1 MYYDDRFD
9 PTLEN
14 DDFQLMQK
22 SIEDACDTSSA
33 SSVNT
38 FQKKQREY
46 MDLLKSTDKNYHKI
60 ARVVNKKSVK
70 IELYSTS
77 CLPNVYI
84 RDAIGGSKNSKYRV
98 GTSDENLFF
107 KVFIATGEKGIGND
121 CNPFYFENPEQYERC
136 MNVVLSPETK
146 ENWHNRF
153 IKEQVLRK

>member
-60 ARVVNKKSVK
+60 TRVVNKKSVK
-70 IELYSTS
+70 IKL
-77 CLPNVYI
+77 
-84 RDAIGGSKNSKYRV
+84 
-98 GTSDENLFF
+98 
-107 KVFIATGEKGIGND
+107 VF
-121 CNPFYFENPEQYERC
+121 
-136 MNVVLSPETK
+136 
-146 ENWHNRF
+146 
-153 IKEQVLRK
+153 

>member
-1 MYYDDRFD
+1 
-9 PTLEN
+9 
-14 DDFQLMQK
+14 
-22 SIEDACDTSSA
+22 
-33 SSVNT
+33 
-38 FQKKQREY
+38 

-107 KVFIATGEKGIGND
+107 KVNMSSLYGKD
-121 CNPFYFENPEQYERC
+121 KENVAFFFDSPDQYERITGSI
-136 MNVVLSPETK
+136 VSSD
-146 ENWHNRF
+146 
-153 IKEQVLRK
+153 IKESWRNRNINEQIKLKKMD

>member
-22 SIEDACDTSSA
+22 SLEDAVDTSSV

-46 MDLLKSTDKNYHKI
+46 LDLLKSADKNYHKI
-60 ARVVNKKSVK
+60 TRVVNNKSVK
-70 IELYSTS
+70 VELYSTS
-77 CLPNVYI
+77 SISNGVI
-84 RDAIGGSKNSKYRV
+84 RDAIGGSKNSNYRV
-98 GTSDENLFF
+98 GGSDENLFF
-107 KVFIATGEKGIGND
+107 KVVIATGEKGIGND

-136 MNVVLSPETK
+136 MNVVLPPETK
-146 ENWHNRF
+146 ENWHSRF
-153 IKEQVLRK
+153 IKEQMSRK